1 MVDPAAL
8 IAHRNARFR
17 AWRAYGVPVEGEWRL
32 VTGRPY
38 FGVLDLGCA
47 VCLSDARNY
56 APAGGAPGRAELIAR
71 LVNAERELFA
81 FRQLLCS
88 HLTPLLGADPPEV
101 QEITR
106 LELLAGDPPG

>member
-1 MVDPAAL
+1 MTDPAAL
-8 IAHRNARFR
+8 IAYRNARLR
-17 AWRAYGVPVEGEWRL
+17 AWRAYGVPVEGEWRF
-32 VTGRPY
+32 VAGRPY

-56 APAGGAPGRAELIAR
+56 ASAAGAKSRAEIAAR
-71 LVNAERELFA
+71 LANAERELFA
-81 FRQLLCS
+81 FRQLLCA

-101 QEITR
+101 LELTK